1 MTTGS
6 TGPAKAPATTAPKA
20 ATPKSATSKVT
31 AAKREADRVLIFD
44 TTLRDGEQCPGAT
57 MTHEEKLEVAELL
70 DTMGVDV
77 IEAGFPIASD
87 GDFAAV
93 NEIAKRTKKATICG
107 LARAGFKDIDYCAEA
122 IRPAE
127 RRRIHTF
134 LSTSPV
140 HMKYKLQKEPHEVYE
155 MVIAQVT
162 RARNYTDDVEWSSE
176 DGTRTEFDFLCR
188 CVEAAIKAGATTINI
203 PDTVGYT
210 VPEEYFALLKRLRE
224 QVPNSDAAC
233 FSVHCHNDLGMA
245 VANSLAGVHAGAR
258 QIECTVNGIGE
269 RAGNAALE
277 EVVMAMRVRND
288 VLPYWTGIDATML
301 TRASK
306 LVSAVTSFPVQFNKA
321 IVGRN
326 AFAHESGIH
335 QDGMLKHTQTYEIM
349 MPEDVGVKQT
359 SLVMGKHSGR
369 HAFVHKLEELGYRL
383 AGNQLEDAFVRF
395 KALADRKKHVYDED
409 IEALV
414 DEEIATAQDHIK
426 LISLTVI
433 AGTRG
438 PQRATMRLDIDGK
451 SVIDEREGNGPVD
464 ATFNCIKAMVPHE
477 AVLELYQVHAVTEGT
492 DAQAEVSVRLLEHGR
507 SVTAKGADPDT
518 LVASA
523 KAYLAALNKLMIRRQ
538 RGKLEPLAVGERRI
552 HSQDVG

>member
-1 MTTGS
+1 MNAQGKS
-6 TGPAKAPATTAPKA
+6 EPSKAEPV
-20 ATPKSATSKVT
+20 KSEK
-31 AAKREADRVLIFD
+31 DRVIIFD

-57 MTHEEKLEVAELL
+57 MTHEEKLEVAALL
-70 DTMGVDV
+70 DEMGVDV

-93 NEIAKRTKKATICG
+93 NEIAKRTKNAVVCG
-107 LARAGFKDIDYCAEA
+107 LARAAFKDIDRCAEA

-155 MVIAQVT
+155 MVISQVS
-162 RARNYTDDVEWSSE
+162 RARSHTDDVEWSSE
-176 DGTRTEFDFLCR
+176 DGTRTEHDFLCR
-188 CVEAAIKAGATTINI
+188 CVEGAIKAGATTINI
-203 PDTVGYT
+203 PDTVGYS
-210 VPEEYFALLKRLRE
+210 VPEEYFALIKMVRE
-224 QVPNSDAAC
+224 RVPNSDLAR

-245 VANSLAGVHAGAR
+245 VANSLAGVKAGAR
-258 QIECTVNGIGE
+258 QIECTINGIGE

-288 VLPYWTGIDATML
+288 VLPYWTDINAKML

-306 LVSAVTSFPVQFNKA
+306 LVAAVTSFPVQYNKA

-349 MPEDVGVKQT
+349 VPEDVGVKQT

-369 HAFVHKLEELGYRL
+369 HAFVHKLEELGYHL

-426 LISLTVI
+426 LVSLSVI

-438 PQRATMRLDIDGK
+438 PQRATMKVDIDGK
-451 SVIDEREGNGPVD
+451 PAIAECEGNGPVD
-464 ATFNCIKAMVPHE
+464 ATFNCIKSMVPHE

-492 DAQAEVSVRLLEHGR
+492 DAQAEVSVRLSENGR
-507 SVTAKGADPDT
+507 TVTAKGADPDT

-523 KAYLAALNKLMIRRQ
+523 KAYLAALNKLVARRL
-538 RGKLEPLAVGERRI
+538 RGTGEAIAVGERRI
-552 HSQDVG
+552 HSTDVG

>member
-1 MTTGS
+1 MTTQS
-6 TGPAKAPATTAPKA
+6 DK
-20 ATPKSATSKVT
+20 
-31 AAKREADRVLIFD
+31 DRVVIFD

-57 MTHEEKLEVAELL
+57 MTHEEKIEVAELL
-70 DTMGVDV
+70 DTMGVDI

-93 NEIAKRTKKATICG
+93 NEIAKRTKNAVVCG
-107 LARAGFKDIDYCAEA
+107 LSRAAFNDIDRCAEA
-122 IRPAE
+122 IKPAE
-127 RRRIHTF
+127 RKRIHTF

-140 HMKYKLQKEPHEVYE
+140 HMKWKLQKEPHQVLE

-162 RARNYTDDVEWSSE
+162 RARNHVEDVEWSAE

-210 VPEEYFALLKRLRE
+210 TPEEYFEMFRKVRE
-224 QVPNSDAAC
+224 TVPNADKAV

-245 VANSLAGVHAGAR
+245 VANSLAGIKAGAR
-258 QIECTVNGIGE
+258 QIECTINGIGE
-269 RAGNAALE
+269 RAGNTALE

-288 VLPYWTGIDATML
+288 VLPYWTRIDSTML
-301 TRASK
+301 MRASK
-306 LVSAVTSFPVQFNKA
+306 LVGAATSFPVQYNKA

-335 QDGMLKHTQTYEIM
+335 QDGMLKNAQTYEIM
-349 MPEDVGVKQT
+349 TPETVGVKQT

-369 HAFVHKLEELGYRL
+369 HAFVHKLEELGYHL
-383 AGNQLEDAFVRF
+383 QSNQLEDAFVRF
-395 KALADRKKHVYDED
+395 KTLADRKKHVYDED

-414 DEEIATAQDHIK
+414 DEEIAHAQDRIK
-426 LISLTVI
+426 LVSLSVI

-438 PQRATMRLDIDGK
+438 PQRATMKLDIEGRQM
-451 SVIDEREGNGPVD
+451 IEECEGNGPVD
-464 ATFNCIKAMVPHE
+464 ATFNCIKAMVPHQ
-477 AVLELYQVHAVTEGT
+477 ATLELYQVHAVTEGT
-492 DAQAEVSVRLLEHGR
+492 DAQAEVSVRLSENGR
-507 SVTAKGADPDT
+507 SVTSKGSDPDT

-523 KAYLAALNKLMIRRQ
+523 KAYLGALNKLLIKRA
-538 RGKLEPLAVGERRI
+538 RGNGEALVVGERRI
-552 HSQDVG
+552 HSTEVG

>member
-1 MTTGS
+1 MTTKGK
-6 TGPAKAPATTAPKA
+6 PDHVKPDQAKSEK
-20 ATPKSATSKVT
+20 
-31 AAKREADRVLIFD
+31 DRVLIFD

-70 DTMGVDV
+70 DEMGVDI

-93 NEIAKRTKKATICG
+93 HEIAKRSKNAVICG
-107 LARAGFKDIDYCAEA
+107 LSRAGFKDIDRCAEA
-122 IRPAE
+122 IKPAK
-127 RRRIHTF
+127 RQRIHTF

-140 HMKYKLQKEPHEVYE
+140 HMKYKLQKEPHEVLD

-162 RARNYTDDVEWSSE
+162 RARNHVEDVEWSAE
-176 DGTRTEFDFLCR
+176 DGTRTEHDFLCR

-210 VPEEYFALLKRLRE
+210 TPDEYFAMFRMVQER
-224 QVPNSDAAC
+224 VPNSDKAR

-245 VANSLAGVHAGAR
+245 VANSLAGVRAGAR
-258 QIECTVNGIGE
+258 QIEVAVNGIGE
-269 RAGNAALE
+269 RAGNTALE
-277 EVVMAMRVRND
+277 EVVMALNVRND
-288 VLPYWTGIDATML
+288 VLPYHTGIDTTML
-301 TRASK
+301 MRASK
-306 LVSAVTSFPVQFNKA
+306 LVSAVTSFPVQYNKA

-335 QDGMLKHTQTYEIM
+335 QDGMLKNTQTYEIM
-349 MPEDVGVKQT
+349 TPETVGVKQT

-369 HAFVHKLEELGYRL
+369 HAFIHKLEELGYKL
-383 AGNQLEDAFVRF
+383 GSNQLEDAFTRF

-414 DEEIATAQDHIK
+414 DEEIATAQDRIR
-426 LISLTVI
+426 LVSLSVI

-438 PQRATMRLDIDGK
+438 PQRATMKLDIDGRQM
-451 SVIDEREGNGPVD
+451 IEECEGNGPVD
-464 ATFNCIKAMVPHE
+464 AVFNCVKAMVPHE
-477 AVLELYQVHAVTEGT
+477 VVLELYQVHAVTEGT
-492 DAQAEVSVRLLEHGR
+492 DAQAEVSVRLSENGR
-507 SVTAKGADPDT
+507 SVTSKGADPDT

-523 KAYLAALNKLMIRRQ
+523 KAYLGALNKLMIKRQ
-538 RGKLEPLAVGERRI
+538 RGTFATDVAERRI
-552 HSQDVG
+552 HSTEAG

>member
-1 MTTGS
+1 MKS
-6 TGPAKAPATTAPKA
+6 PAKDKAKHPAKDATKKDTTDEGTKA
-20 ATPKSATSKVT
+20 VHKSP
-31 AAKREADRVLIFD
+31 ADQVFIFD

-70 DTMGVDV
+70 DTMGVDI
-77 IEAGFPIASD
+77 IEAGFPIASE

-93 NEIAKRTKKATICG
+93 NEIAKRTKKAVVCG
-107 LARAGFKDIDYCAEA
+107 LSRASFKDIDCCAEA
-122 IRPAE
+122 IKPAE

-210 VPEEYFALLKRLRE
+210 VPEEYFALIKRLRE
-224 QVPNSDAAC
+224 AVSNSDLAR

-245 VANSLAGVHAGAR
+245 VANSLAGIHAGAR

-269 RAGNAALE
+269 RAGNASLE

-288 VLPYWTGIDATML
+288 VLPYWTGIDTTML

-369 HAFVHKLEELGYRL
+369 HAFAHKLEELGYRL

-426 LISLTVI
+426 LLSLTVI
-433 AGTRG
+433 AGTHG
-438 PQRATMRLDIDGK
+438 PQRATMKLDIDGK
-451 SVIDEREGNGPVD
+451 ALIEEREGNGPVD

-492 DAQAEVSVRLLEHGR
+492 DAQAEVSVRLSENSR

-538 RGKLEPLAVGERRI
+538 RGKLEPLALGERRI

>member
-1 MTTGS
+1 MNAQGKS
-6 TGPAKAPATTAPKA
+6 EPSKAEPV
-20 ATPKSATSKVT
+20 KSEK
-31 AAKREADRVLIFD
+31 DRVIIFD

-57 MTHEEKLEVAELL
+57 MTHEEKLEVAALL
-70 DTMGVDV
+70 DEMGVDV

-93 NEIAKRTKKATICG
+93 NEIAKRTKNAVVCG
-107 LARAGFKDIDYCAEA
+107 LARAAFKDIDRCAEA

-155 MVIAQVT
+155 MVISQVS
-162 RARNYTDDVEWSSE
+162 RARSHTDDVEWSSE
-176 DGTRTEFDFLCR
+176 DGTRTEHDFLCR
-188 CVEAAIKAGATTINI
+188 CVEGAIKAGATTINI
-203 PDTVGYT
+203 PDTVGYS
-210 VPEEYFALLKRLRE
+210 VPEEYFALIKMVRE
-224 QVPNSDAAC
+224 RVPNSDLAR
-233 FSVHCHNDLGMA
+233 FSVHCHDDLGMA
-245 VANSLAGVHAGAR
+245 VANSLAGVKAGAR
-258 QIECTVNGIGE
+258 QIECTINGIGE

-288 VLPYWTGIDATML
+288 VLPYWTDINAKML

-306 LVSAVTSFPVQFNKA
+306 LVAAVTSFPVQYNKA

-349 MPEDVGVKQT
+349 VPEDVGVKQT

-369 HAFVHKLEELGYRL
+369 HAFVHKLEELGYHL

-426 LISLTVI
+426 LVSLSVI

-438 PQRATMRLDIDGK
+438 PQRATMKVDIDGK
-451 SVIDEREGNGPVD
+451 PAIAECEGNGPVD
-464 ATFNCIKAMVPHE
+464 ATFNCIKSMVPHE

-492 DAQAEVSVRLLEHGR
+492 DAQAEVSVRLSENGR
-507 SVTAKGADPDT
+507 TVTAKGADPDT

-523 KAYLAALNKLMIRRQ
+523 KAYLAALNKLVARRL
-538 RGKLEPLAVGERRI
+538 RGTGEAIAVGERRI
-552 HSQDVG
+552 HSTDVG

>member
-1 MTTGS
+1 M
-6 TGPAKAPATTAPKA
+6 TAP
-20 ATPKSATSKVT
+20 TKSEPTQSEPVKSD
-31 AAKREADRVLIFD
+31 KDRVVIFD

-57 MTHEEKLEVAELL
+57 MTHEEKLEVAALL
-70 DTMGVDV
+70 DEMGVDI

-93 NEIAKRTKKATICG
+93 NEIARRTKNAVVCG
-107 LARAGFKDIDYCAEA
+107 LARAAFKDIDTCAEA

-155 MVIAQVT
+155 MVVAQVT
-162 RARNYTDDVEWSSE
+162 RARGHTDDVEWSSE
-176 DGTRTEFDFLCR
+176 DGTRTEHDFLCR

-203 PDTVGYT
+203 PDTVGYS
-210 VPEEYFALLKRLRE
+210 VPEEYFGLIKMVRE
-224 QVPNSDAAC
+224 RVPNSDQAR

-245 VANSLAGVHAGAR
+245 VANSLAGVRAGAR

-288 VLPYWTGIDATML
+288 VMPFWNGINARML

-306 LVSAVTSFPVQFNKA
+306 LVAAVTSFPVQYNKA

-349 MPEDVGVKQT
+349 LPEDVGVKQT

-369 HAFVHKLEELGYRL
+369 HAFVHKLEELGYQL

-414 DEEIATAQDHIK
+414 DEEIATFQDHIK
-426 LISLTVI
+426 LVSLTVF
-433 AGTRG
+433 AGTHG
-438 PQRATMRLDIDGK
+438 PQRATMKVDIDGK
-451 SVIDEREGNGPVD
+451 PAIAECEGNGPVD
-464 ATFNCIKAMVPHE
+464 ATFNCIKAMVPHD

-492 DAQAEVSVRLLEHGR
+492 DAQAEVSVRLSENSR

-523 KAYLAALNKLMIRRQ
+523 KAYLAALNKLVARRL
-538 RGKLEPLAVGERRI
+538 RGGQAIAVGERRI
-552 HSQDVG
+552 HSTDVG

>member
-1 MTTGS
+1 MTTPTQS
-6 TGPAKAPATTAPKA
+6 EK
-20 ATPKSATSKVT
+20 
-31 AAKREADRVLIFD
+31 DRVVIFD

-70 DTMGVDV
+70 DAMGVDI

-93 NEIAKRTKKATICG
+93 NEIAKRAKNSVICG
-107 LARAGFKDIDYCAEA
+107 LSRASAKDIDRCAEA
-122 IRPAE
+122 IKPAK

-140 HMKYKLQKEPHEVYE
+140 HMKYKLQKEPHEVFE

-162 RARNYTDDVEWSSE
+162 RARGHTDDVEWSAE
-176 DGTRTEFDFLCR
+176 DGTRTEHDFLCR

-210 VPEEYFALLKRLRE
+210 VPEEYRRLFEMVRE
-224 QVPNSDAAC
+224 RVPNSDKAR
-233 FSVHCHNDLGMA
+233 FSVHCHDDLGMA
-245 VANSLAGVHAGAR
+245 VANSLAGVEGGAR
-258 QIECTVNGIGE
+258 QIECCVNGIGE
-269 RAGNAALE
+269 RAGNTALE
-277 EVVMAMRVRND
+277 EVVMAVRTRND
-288 VLPYWTGIDATML
+288 VLPYWTGIEATML

-306 LVSAVTSFPVQFNKA
+306 LVSAVTSFPVQYNKA

-349 MPEDVGVKQT
+349 TPELVGVKQT

-383 AGNQLEDAFVRF
+383 GDNQLEDAFTRF
-395 KALADRKKHVYDED
+395 KALADKKKQIYDED

-414 DEEIATAQDHIK
+414 DEEIATAHDRIK
-426 LISLTVI
+426 IISLTVI
-433 AGTRG
+433 AGTMG
-438 PQRATMRLDIDGK
+438 PQSATLSLDIDGK
-451 SVIDEREGNGPVD
+451 HVTTQSTGNGPVD
-464 ATFNCIKAMVPHE
+464 AIFNAIHALVPHE
-477 AVLELYQVHAVTEGT
+477 AKLELYQVHAVTEGT
-492 DAQAEVSVRLLEHGR
+492 DAQAEVSVRLASEGR
-507 SVTAKGADPDT
+507 AVTAKGADPDT

-523 KAYLAALNKLMIRRQ
+523 KAYLGALNKLTSRAH
-538 RGKLEPLAVGERRI
+538 RGSGVEKRI
-552 HSQDVG
+552 HSTDVG